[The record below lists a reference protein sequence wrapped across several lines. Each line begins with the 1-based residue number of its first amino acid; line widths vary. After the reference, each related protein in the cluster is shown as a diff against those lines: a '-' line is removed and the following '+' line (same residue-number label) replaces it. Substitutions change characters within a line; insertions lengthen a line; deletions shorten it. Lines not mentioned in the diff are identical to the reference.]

1 MLQRLKDDFY
11 LAMLTLVGAIIVL
24 CVTPYGIYRL
34 LSGNLLVG
42 LADLIMVLCSVL
54 AVRSAW
60 QTGDTVKP
68 GLFMAVIFCIGA
80 VLVCISLGVDGL
92 FWVYPFLV
100 FVFFLVSPLRAF
112 GLLIVMLSTLFLVAW
127 YHPGVI
133 FSSNFQLLA
142 FFVTTSITSVFA
154 FIFAYRAQIQR
165 KELKRLATTDGLT
178 GAANRRTLNEQLAL
192 AIRDFKLA
200 NRSFGLMVLDLDHFK
215 HINDNYGHKTG
226 DRMLTEL
233 IPLLQSLLRSSDQVF
248 RFGGEEFVVL
258 LADIRQADLLKL
270 ADKIRHGVAT
280 RLTLPDGKELT
291 TSIGAAMLKPAEDWE
306 DWLHRADMA
315 LYQAKNDGRNRV
327 VAAS

>member
-60 QTGDTVKP
+60 HTGDTVKP
-68 GLFMAVIFCIGA
+68 GLFMAVIFCVGA

-112 GLLIVMLSTLFLVAW
+112 GLLIVMLSTLFIVAW

-133 FSSNFQLLA
+133 FSSNFQLLV
-142 FFVTTSITSVFA
+142 FFVTTSNTSVFA

-165 KELKRLATTDGLT
+165 EELQRLATTDGLT

-233 IPLLQSLLRSSDQVF
+233 IPLLQSLLRNSDQVF

>member
-34 LSGNLLVG
+34 LSGNLVVG
-42 LADLIMVLCSVL
+42 VADLTMVLCSVL

-60 QTGDTVKP
+60 RTGNTVKP
-68 GLFMAVIFCIGA
+68 GLFMALIFCVGA
-80 VLVCISLGVDGL
+80 VLVCINLGVDAL
-92 FWVYPFLV
+92 FWVYPLLV

-112 GLLIVMLSTLFLVAW
+112 GLLVLMLSTLFTIAW
-127 YHPGVI
+127 YYPGAI

-142 FFVTTSITSVFA
+142 FFVTTSSTSVFA

-165 KELKRLATTDGLT
+165 RELQRLATTDGLT
-178 GAANRRTLNEQLAL
+178 GAANRRTLNEQLTL

-233 IPLLQSLLRSSDQVF
+233 IPLLQSLLRNSDQVF

-258 LADIRQADLLKL
+258 LADIREPDLLKL
-270 ADKIRHGVAT
+270 ADKIRQGVAT
-280 RLTLPDGKELT
+280 KLMLPDGKELT

-327 VAAS
+327 VAAT